1 MRASITLQLTG
12 AAPLYAS
19 PWNTLPSAHK
29 ILTRFCTYTPLP
41 PLTVFFF
48 LPAPAL
54 FSALILPDPL
64 PRNCFVTSLRH
75 ALLIALF
82 SARMRTHAYYTSV
95 LHTHGIHAYFTRMLH
110 MHPTHARYTR
120 ILRRCTHTH
129 FAQTPALAD
138 TVFSYYRMCSLTIEC
153 VFLL

>member
-12 AAPLYAS
+12 AAPLYVS

-64 PRNCFVTSLRH
+64 PRNCFVTSAPPL
-75 ALLIALF
+75 
-82 SARMRTHAYYTSV
+82 
-95 LHTHGIHAYFTRMLH
+95 
-110 MHPTHARYTR
+110 
-120 ILRRCTHTH
+120 
-129 FAQTPALAD
+129 TP
-138 TVFSYYRMCSLTIEC
+138 SLPPGN
-153 VFLL
+153 FDNGRF